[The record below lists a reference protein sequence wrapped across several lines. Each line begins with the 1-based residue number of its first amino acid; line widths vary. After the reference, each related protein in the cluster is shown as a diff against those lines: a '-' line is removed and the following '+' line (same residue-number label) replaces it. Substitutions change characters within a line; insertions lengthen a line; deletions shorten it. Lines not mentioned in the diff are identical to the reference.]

1 MNSEAEETRY
11 EDVEPH
17 GDVKA
22 EQRLPGKASAANLGQ
37 DVHQATSGS
46 LPVPTLVEPDA
57 PPSPGV
63 EPDEYPRRESLE
75 STTGRLYQQPTPKL
89 ANLFTSV
96 KGNAAKILPA
106 LGARGKSLANFESPS
121 EDAQGNDLQQESA
134 TMANGVVRHG
144 VKFDQS
150 YSPKT
155 PPFLADAS
163 KIAAL
168 EDKQVLSVTIQLGT
182 AEILSLEYI
191 HPVTKAEKFNM
202 TENEDFKTIW
212 VPQINA
218 YFNKYYVM
226 DEVTEV
232 SVHDITF
239 EIAGREQ
246 PVSKREAAIYSR
258 RKRFERILKLYKD
271 DMEQSNHNVPTVTKW
286 LSLQANK
293 LVLYYFLTYFAQ
305 QDEEITIITDDG
317 NLSVTQLQQN
327 PDKHVVEDTAQ
338 NDWHTGIT
346 AGH

>member
-37 DVHQATSGS
+37 DVHKATSGS

-57 PPSPGV
+57 PPSQGV

-121 EDAQGNDLQQESA
+121 GDAQGNDLQQESA

-144 VKFDQS
+144 VKIDQS

-218 YFNKYYVM
+218 YFK
-226 DEVTEV
+226 
-232 SVHDITF
+232 
-239 EIAGREQ
+239 
-246 PVSKREAAIYSR
+246 
-258 RKRFERILKLYKD
+258 KD
-271 DMEQSNHNVPTVTKW
+271 
-286 LSLQANK
+286 
-293 LVLYYFLTYFAQ
+293 
-305 QDEEITIITDDG
+305 
-317 NLSVTQLQQN
+317 
-327 PDKHVVEDTAQ
+327 
-338 NDWHTGIT
+338 
-346 AGH
+346 